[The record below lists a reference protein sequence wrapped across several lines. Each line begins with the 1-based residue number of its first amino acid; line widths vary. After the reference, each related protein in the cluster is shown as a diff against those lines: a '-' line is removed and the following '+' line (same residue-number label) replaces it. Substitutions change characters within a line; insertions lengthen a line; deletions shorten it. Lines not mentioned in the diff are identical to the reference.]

1 MDDNITSCSYFDIQD
16 LGSTERI
23 IIASTFILISSAIVL
38 TNSLLIYKLC
48 IIKRKSRANLLF
60 LTLSLV
66 DIFVG
71 LLAAPTMFA
80 KIISFEGINWILTCE
95 TFLYFIYLPSYLSWI
110 LVTVIALDR
119 CLIILYDIKY
129 QYYVTTKRL
138 LVTVCVII
146 VSQIPLVAFVYAEVM
161 DYSVTQVLGSIFLSS
176 CFFSTVFAYIR
187 LGWFVYYKQ
196 RKIAPNKY
204 SRNKSINRLTR
215 TILYTFICQIICN
228 LPSTVIMIV
237 NRVSGLYE
245 DRIIEN
251 RGSYWA
257 MALVFANSFLNSLI
271 LLVNGTPKWIAVKKI
286 KGNMLKEFWKIFL
299 VFNIVQDFEKRLE
312 KRRNMRF

>member
-1 MDDNITSCSYFDIQD
+1 M
-16 LGSTERI
+16 
-23 IIASTFILISSAIVL
+23 
-38 TNSLLIYKLC
+38 TNSLLIYKLYL
-48 IIKRKSRANLLF
+48 IKRKSRANLLF

-71 LLAAPTMFA
+71 LLAAPTMFV
-80 KIISFEGINWILTCE
+80 KIISFEGITWILTCE

-110 LVTVIALDR
+110 LVTIIALDR

-138 LVTVCVII
+138 IVTVCLII
-146 VSQIPLVAFVYAEVM
+146 ASQIPLVASVYAEVV
-161 DYSVTQVLGSIFLSS
+161 DYSVTQILGSIFLSS
-176 CFFSTVFAYIR
+176 CFLSTVSAYVR

-196 RKIAPNKY
+196 RKIAQNKY

-215 TILYTFICQIICN
+215 TIIYTFICQIICN

-271 LLVNGTPKWIAVKKI
+271 LLVNGTPNKVAVKKI
-286 KGNMLKEFWKIFL
+286 TGKTF
-299 VFNIVQDFEKRLE
+299 
-312 KRRNMRF
+312 